1 MALADTIIN
10 ILSEAN
16 SQFRQPFW
24 LFPCKVD
31 SVNEENRCVDCSP
44 IGYGPQFKNVIL
56 QGFGKYDAGAV
67 LFPAVGSIIM
77 VARVSN
83 VQLFAVGFTEIT
95 KALLTIGN
103 TEATVEDNSV
113 VLKTQKGT
121 VTLTADNLKLD
132 IDGTT
137 LELKKDLSTWNG
149 GSETTANATELQ
161 AQLNKCK
168 ARIDTIINAL
178 KSSAVAPQ
186 DGGATYKAN
195 ITAALSTLTS
205 EDYSKIIDNKIKH

>member
-1 MALADTIIN
+1 MNIQNAIKQLAFAGSEMYLTVCTVDAVDEKARTIDCTPIN
-10 ILSEAN
+10 EGAQILG
-16 SQFRQPFW
+16 
-24 LFPCKVD
+24 
-31 SVNEENRCVDCSP
+31 VN
-44 IGYGPQFKNVIL
+44 L
-56 QGFGKYDAGAV
+56 QGNQEQEIGV
-67 LFPAVGSIIM
+67 VSFPAVGSD
-77 VARVSN
+77 VV
-83 VQLFAVGFTEIT
+83 VGFINPAVAVVVLTTELT
-95 KALLTIGN
+95 KAILTIGN

-113 VLKTQKGT
+113 VLKTQKGS

-137 LELKKDLSTWNG
+137 LELKKGLSTWNS

-161 AQLNKCK
+161 TQLNKCK

-186 DGGATYKAN
+186 DGGATYKTN
-195 ITAALSTLTS
+195 ITAALSGLTA

>member
-1 MALADTIIN
+1 MNIQNAIKQLALAGSEMYLTVCTVDAVDEKARTIDCTPI
-10 ILSEAN
+10 
-16 SQFRQPFW
+16 
-24 LFPCKVD
+24 
-31 SVNEENRCVDCSP
+31 NEEAQILGVN
-44 IGYGPQFKNVIL
+44 L
-56 QGFGKYDAGAV
+56 QGNQEQEIGV
-67 LFPAVGSIIM
+67 VSFPAVGSD
-77 VARVSN
+77 VV
-83 VQLFAVGFTEIT
+83 VGFINPAVAVVVLTTELT
-95 KALLTIGN
+95 KAVLTIGN

-113 VLKTQKGT
+113 VLKTQKGS

-161 AQLNKCK
+161 TQLNKCK

>member
-1 MALADTIIN
+1 MNIQNAIKQLALAGSEMYLTVCTVDAVDKKARTIDCTPIN
-10 ILSEAN
+10 EGAQILG
-16 SQFRQPFW
+16 
-24 LFPCKVD
+24 
-31 SVNEENRCVDCSP
+31 VN
-44 IGYGPQFKNVIL
+44 L
-56 QGFGKYDAGAV
+56 QGNQEQEIGV
-67 LFPAVGSIIM
+67 VSFPAVGSD
-77 VARVSN
+77 VV
-83 VQLFAVGFTEIT
+83 VGFINPAVAVVVLTTELT
-95 KALLTIGN
+95 KTVVTIGN

-113 VLKTQKGT
+113 ALKTQKGT

-137 LELKKDLSTWNG
+137 LELKKGLSTWNS

-161 AQLNKCK
+161 TQLNKCK

-195 ITAALSTLTS
+195 ITAALSGLTA

>member
-1 MALADTIIN
+1 MNIRNAIKQLALAGSEMYLTVCTVDAVDEKARTIDCTPIN
-10 ILSEAN
+10 EGAQILG
-16 SQFRQPFW
+16 
-24 LFPCKVD
+24 
-31 SVNEENRCVDCSP
+31 VN
-44 IGYGPQFKNVIL
+44 L
-56 QGFGKYDAGAV
+56 QGNQEQEIGV
-67 LFPAVGSIIM
+67 VSFPAVGSD
-77 VARVSN
+77 VV
-83 VQLFAVGFTEIT
+83 VGFINPAVAVVVLTTELS
-95 KALLTIGN
+95 KAVITIGN

-113 VLKTQKGT
+113 VLKTQKGS

-137 LELKKDLSTWNG
+137 LELKKGLSTWNG

-161 AQLNKCK
+161 KQLNKCK

-186 DGGATYKAN
+186 DGGATYKTN
-195 ITAALSTLTS
+195 ITAALSGLTA

>member
-1 MALADTIIN
+1 MDIQNAIKQLALAGSEMYLTVCTVDAVDEKARTIDCTPIN
-10 ILSEAN
+10 EGAQILG
-16 SQFRQPFW
+16 
-24 LFPCKVD
+24 
-31 SVNEENRCVDCSP
+31 VN
-44 IGYGPQFKNVIL
+44 L
-56 QGFGKYDAGAV
+56 QGNQEQEIGV
-67 LFPAVGSIIM
+67 VSFPAVGSD
-77 VARVSN
+77 VV
-83 VQLFAVGFTEIT
+83 VGFINPAVAVVVLTTELT
-95 KALLTIGN
+95 KAVITIGN

-113 VLKTQKGT
+113 VLKTQKGS

-137 LELKKDLSTWNG
+137 LELKKGLSTWNS

-161 AQLNKCK
+161 TQLNKCK

-186 DGGATYKAN
+186 DGGATYKTN
-195 ITAALSTLTS
+195 ITAALSGLTA

>member
-1 MALADTIIN
+1 MNIQNAIKQLALAG
-10 ILSEAN
+10 SEMY
-16 SQFRQPFW
+16 
-24 LFPCKVD
+24 LTVCTVD
-31 SVNEENRCVDCSP
+31 SVDEKARTIDCTPINEGAQILGVN
-44 IGYGPQFKNVIL
+44 L
-56 QGFGKYDAGAV
+56 QGNQEQGIGMV
-67 LFPAVGSIIM
+67 SFPAVGSD
-77 VARVSN
+77 VV
-83 VQLFAVGFTEIT
+83 VGFINPAVAVVVLTTELT
-95 KALLTIGN
+95 KTVVTIGN

-137 LELKKDLSTWNG
+137 LELKKGLSTWNS

-161 AQLNKCK
+161 TQLNKCK

-195 ITAALSTLTS
+195 ITAALSGLTA

>member
-1 MALADTIIN
+1 MNIQNAIKQLALAG
-10 ILSEAN
+10 SEMY
-16 SQFRQPFW
+16 
-24 LFPCKVD
+24 LTVCTVD
-31 SVNEENRCVDCSP
+31 SVDEKARTIDCTPINEGAQILGVN
-44 IGYGPQFKNVIL
+44 L
-56 QGFGKYDAGAV
+56 QGNQEQEIGMV
-67 LFPAVGSIIM
+67 SFPAVGSD
-77 VARVSN
+77 VV
-83 VQLFAVGFTEIT
+83 VGFINPAVAVVVLTTELT
-95 KALLTIGN
+95 KTVVTIGN

-137 LELKKDLSTWNG
+137 LELKKGLSTWNS

-161 AQLNKCK
+161 TQLNKCK

-195 ITAALSTLTS
+195 ITAALSGLTA

>member
-1 MALADTIIN
+1 MVGFIN
-10 ILSEAN
+10 
-16 SQFRQPFW
+16 
-24 LFPCKVD
+24 
-31 SVNEENRCVDCSP
+31 
-44 IGYGPQFKNVIL
+44 
-56 QGFGKYDAGAV
+56 
-67 LFPAVGSIIM
+67 PAV
-77 VARVSN
+77 
-83 VQLFAVGFTEIT
+83 AVVVLTTELT
-95 KALLTIGN
+95 KAVITIGN

-113 VLKTQKGT
+113 VLKTQKGS

-137 LELKKDLSTWNG
+137 LELKKGLSTWNS

-161 AQLNKCK
+161 TQLNKCK

-186 DGGATYKAN
+186 DGGATYKTN
-195 ITAALSTLTS
+195 ITAALSGLTA

>member
-1 MALADTIIN
+1 MNIQNAIKQLALAGSEMYLTVCTVDAVDEKARTIDCTPIN
-10 ILSEAN
+10 EGAQILG
-16 SQFRQPFW
+16 
-24 LFPCKVD
+24 
-31 SVNEENRCVDCSP
+31 VN
-44 IGYGPQFKNVIL
+44 L
-56 QGFGKYDAGAV
+56 QGNQEQEIGV
-67 LFPAVGSIIM
+67 VPFPAVGSD
-77 VARVSN
+77 VV
-83 VQLFAVGFTEIT
+83 VGFINPAVAVVVLTTELT
-95 KALLTIGN
+95 KAVLTIGN

-113 VLKTQKGT
+113 VLKTQKGS

-137 LELKKDLSTWNG
+137 LELKKGLSTWNG

-161 AQLNKCK
+161 KQLNKCK

-186 DGGATYKAN
+186 DGGATYKTN
-195 ITAALSTLTS
+195 ITAALSGLTA